1 MAIDVDSV
9 CLSWAGQL
17 EAYDNPT
24 SLFSNSSRPRSDSD
38 VIAGARVPI
47 LSEHP
52 DPRSFHDA
60 ANLWRPENSSTR
72 STQTG
77 ESFHLDSLLFTSAR
91 SDHQHPFKVF
101 GKIMQPPTGILMASI
116 KKWQL
121 LQQYLVNLA
130 SHNDAVMSALLGL
143 DKLLEGDS
151 VSGSTTSSG
160 GLQDHIQN
168 SFKTTICII
177 EQDVSLPR
185 FGSSSRMDDLLAA
198 IFILAWIQLL
208 RDRVE
213 HDEESIF
220 PSELADTIIT
230 NPYDWNWYSRQLL
243 LWFSFFDSKVSH
255 LGGPTV
261 LTSNAFRVVS
271 QYPIQ
276 IISCEFK
283 EFRYRGGSLRDD
295 KGSQLLSRSTLS
307 ETSEHRGGNIVS
319 PGRSPCDIK
328 ETVLQAILQPAIE
341 WHIKTQAYCHQI
353 NALDKHHHKRF
364 TPYTEMKVALKG
376 EQIQSKL

>member
-220 PSELADTIIT
+220 PSELVDTIIT
-230 NPYDWNWYSRQLL
+230 NPHDWNWYSRQLL

-261 LTSNAFRVVS
+261 LTSNALRVVS
-271 QYPIQ
+271 QYPI
-276 IISCEFK
+276 
-283 EFRYRGGSLRDD
+283 
-295 KGSQLLSRSTLS
+295 
-307 ETSEHRGGNIVS
+307 
-319 PGRSPCDIK
+319 
-328 ETVLQAILQPAIE
+328 
-341 WHIKTQAYCHQI
+341 
-353 NALDKHHHKRF
+353 
-364 TPYTEMKVALKG
+364 
-376 EQIQSKL
+376 